1 MSTETFE
8 PYGEPLP
15 GLGSAARAQPKVSAI
30 LSAVGQYSFWL
41 LVIVIVFARIA
52 YFSPVASF
60 PGAAVL
66 ASTYSTQ
73 R

>member
-15 GLGSAARAQPKVSAI
+15 ELGSGTRAQPKVSAI

-41 LVIVIVFARIA
+41 LVIVIVCARIA
-52 YFSPVASF
+52 YFSPAPSF
-60 PGAAVL
+60 PAAVL
-66 ASTYSTQ
+66 ASIQSTP

>member
-15 GLGSAARAQPKVSAI
+15 ELGSRTRAPPKVSAI

-41 LVIVIVFARIA
+41 LVIVIVCARIA
-52 YFSPVASF
+52 YFSPAPSF
-60 PGAAVL
+60 PPATVL
-66 ASTYSTQ
+66 ALTSSTP

>member
-15 GLGSAARAQPKVSAI
+15 ELGSGRREQPKVSAI

-41 LVIVIVFARIA
+41 LVIVIVCARVA
-52 YFSPVASF
+52 YFSPAPSF
-60 PGAAVL
+60 APATVL
-66 ASTYSTQ
+66 ALTYGTQ
-73 R
+73 H

>member
-15 GLGSAARAQPKVSAI
+15 ELGSGTREQSKGSAI

-41 LVIVIVFARIA
+41 LVIVIVCARIA
-52 YFSPVASF
+52 YFSPVSSF
-60 PGAAVL
+60 PATAVL
-66 ASTYSTQ
+66 AMTSSTQ